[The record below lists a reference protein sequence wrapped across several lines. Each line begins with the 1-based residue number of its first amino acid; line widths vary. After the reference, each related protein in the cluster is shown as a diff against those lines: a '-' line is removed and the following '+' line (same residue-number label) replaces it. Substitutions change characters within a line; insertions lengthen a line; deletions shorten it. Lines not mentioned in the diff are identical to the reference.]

1 MAELLIE
8 EIDFQSIENKIIT
21 ESSNDGKPIKK
32 YWLNGPHAD
41 SEIKNGNGRIYPRTV
56 VESNV
61 IRLNKSE
68 IPQNRLLGE
77 CGHPQNVDITY
88 ERVSHLIKELRMDN
102 NIAYGKSLV
111 LDTPLGKVIKSLMDE
126 GVKVGTST
134 RGTGTVKNSIVQ
146 GDWFWKTNDLVHD
159 NSGPSCLLDNI
170 CENREWVF
178 ENGLLTEKER
188 EVIKTQVDKV
198 VLEHQFSIEDRASAF
213 LKLFNETIHKIS
225 LKHM

>member
-1 MAELLIE
+1 M
-8 EIDFQSIENKIIT
+8 
-21 ESSNDGKPIKK
+21 
-32 YWLNGPHAD
+32 
-41 SEIKNGNGRIYPRTV
+41 
-56 VESNV
+56 
-61 IRLNKSE
+61 
-68 IPQNRLLGE
+68 
-77 CGHPQNVDITY
+77 DITY